1 MMKVADLMTS
11 EPITATETT
20 SLLAVWERM
29 NLARIRHMPVVRG
42 SRLVGLISSRDVLA
56 SAPSRLVDDDE
67 NMAREM
73 LSRVPVGEVMRREL
87 ITILPDADLETACNE
102 LLERK
107 IDCLPVVNA
116 GGDLLGIVTASDFL
130 KLART
135 LLQMTRRFEGSPLAD
150 APLDP
155 PDFLR

>member
-11 EPITATETT
+11 EPMTATEST

-42 SRLVGLISSRDVLA
+42 SRLVGLVSSRDVLA
-56 SAPSRLVDDDE
+56 AAPSRLVDDDQQL
-67 NMAREM
+67 AREM
-73 LSRVPVGEVMRREL
+73 LSRVPVAEVMKRDL
-87 ITILPDADLETACNE
+87 ITILPDADLETVCDE

-107 IDCLPVVNA
+107 IDCLPVVDAEGN
-116 GGDLLGIVTASDFL
+116 LLGIVTASDFL

-135 LLQMTRRFEGSPLAD
+135 LLQMTRRFETSG
-150 APLDP
+150 
-155 PDFLR
+155 PDLTVS